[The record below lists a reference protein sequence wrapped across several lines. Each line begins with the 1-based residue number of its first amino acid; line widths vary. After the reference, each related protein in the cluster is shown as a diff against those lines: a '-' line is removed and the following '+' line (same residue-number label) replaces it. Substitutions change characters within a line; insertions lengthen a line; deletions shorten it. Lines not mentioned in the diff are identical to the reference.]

1 LPGGLKGGP
10 APPPRRGFDV
20 TLRNHAS
27 KSVARTLPP
36 ICVAAGSAALI
47 RCGTQIG
54 SIWGGG
60 NAGRIKGG
68 AFMLGERMRQA
79 AS

>member
-1 LPGGLKGGP
+1 VPAHCRRQRVTP

-36 ICVAAGSAALI
+36 FW
-47 RCGTQIG
+47 R
-54 SIWGGG
+54 WP
-60 NAGRIKGG
+60 
-68 AFMLGERMRQA
+68 
-79 AS
+79 